1 MCLPLGFRLRKQ
13 PSVVTR
19 NGSSVSWQHFDSL
32 VDRFGSSRAI
42 FFTLDIC
49 VALRLENSEKE
60 KRIFSLENRVDELE
74 QYTRINNI
82 IITGLE
88 TKSRSYARAARMT
101 GGDTSE
107 EDATSVELQVTAFL
121 NSKGIEIDSDN
132 IEACHPLPR
141 RNKTD
146 KPAIIIR
153 FANRKHK
160 IELLKQGRRLKGSDL
175 NGSPEQA
182 KVFIIRDLEEL
193 EKYQ

>member
-1 MCLPLGFRLRKQ
+1 M
-13 PSVVTR
+13 
-19 NGSSVSWQHFDSL
+19 SL
-32 VDRFGSSRAI
+32 VEE
-42 FFTLDIC
+42 
-49 VALRLENSEKE
+49 VKALRLENSEEE

-88 TKSRSYARAARMT
+88 TKSRSYARAATRMT

-132 IEACHPLPR
+132 IEAYRQKGPIPE
-141 RNKTD
+141 KTAKNTSTWTANCKIFI
-146 KPAIIIR
+146 KP
-153 FANRKHK
+153 
-160 IELLKQGRRLKGSDL
+160 

>member
-1 MCLPLGFRLRKQ
+1 M
-13 PSVVTR
+13 VVCQR
-19 NGSSVSWQHFDSL
+19 SSL
-32 VDRFGSSRAI
+32 SSRI
-42 FFTLDIC
+42 L
-49 VALRLENSEKE
+49 
-60 KRIFSLENRVDELE
+60 
-74 QYTRINNI
+74 
-82 IITGLE
+82 
-88 TKSRSYARAARMT
+88 ARAARMT

-160 IELLKQGRRLKGSDL
+160 IELLKQGRRLKGSDVYRNEHL
-175 NGSPEQA
+175 EMLRSPE
-182 KVFIIRDLEEL
+182 RHDS
-193 EKYQ
+193 